1 MRIILRTVALIMQMW
16 KELTNL
22 TAKSNRPWFCIVWEK
37 GGRLL
42 IFEVC
47 FLLVEPRVNLIVLER
62 QINFISRIGSFSP
75 LR

>member
-1 MRIILRTVALIMQMW
+1 MVLHYLG
-16 KELTNL
+16 E
-22 TAKSNRPWFCIVWEK
+22 
-37 GGRLL
+37 GGMFSAIYLL